1 MKRNTVNKASYFIMS
16 SGINYALALFFFIFG
31 ISAGVFTE
39 IMMTSKEKAGFISY
53 LDQYFLLADPNELA
67 FMDIFMSSAGNNLGL
82 LLIILISGLSAFG
95 FPIVLVAMIY
105 KGMALGF
112 STALLI
118 DSMSFKGVAIV
129 FTSMIPQNLILIPS
143 IIIAGVAALNLA
155 TSTLKN
161 RKFGF
166 KKSLAENSGSYLV
179 LNTALALFIIVG
191 CFIESFISPL
201 LTQLII

>member
-1 MKRNTVNKASYFIMS
+1 MKRNTVNKASDFIMS
-16 SGINYALALFFFIFG
+16 SGVSFAAALFFFVLG

-39 IMMTSKEKAGFISY
+39 IMMSDEEKAGFISY
-53 LDQYFLLADPNELA
+53 LDKYFLLANPNDLA
-67 FMDIFMSSAGNNLGL
+67 FADMFISSASNNLGL
-82 LLIILISGLSAFG
+82 LLIILISGLSAIG
-95 FPIVLVAMIY
+95 FPVVLIAMIY

-112 STALLI
+112 SAALLI

-129 FTSMIPQNLILIPS
+129 FTSMVPQNLILMPVL
-143 IIIAGVAALNLA
+143 IIAGVAALNLA
-155 TSTLKN
+155 FITIRN

-166 KKSLAENSGSYLV
+166 KRSLSENSGSYLF
-179 LNTALALFIIVG
+179 LNTALALLIIAG

>member
-1 MKRNTVNKASYFIMS
+1 MKRNTINKASHFIMS
-16 SGINYALALFFFIFG
+16 SGVSFAVALFFFILG

-39 IMMTSKEKAGFISY
+39 IMMTSAEKEGFISY

-67 FMDIFMSSAGNNLGL
+67 FMDIFLSSAGNNLGL
-82 LLIILISGLSAFG
+82 LFIILISGLSAIG
-95 FPIVLVAMIY
+95 FPIVLVAMVY

-112 STALLI
+112 SAALLI

-129 FTSMIPQNLILIPS
+129 FTSMVPQNLILMPA
-143 IIIAGVAALNLA
+143 IIIAVVAALNLA
-155 TSTLKN
+155 SLTIKN
-161 RKFGF
+161 RRFGF
-166 KKSLAENSGSYLV
+166 KKSLAENSGSYLF

-201 LTQLII
+201 LTRLII